1 MALSRKRRMRSER
14 KKAIKPRSGA
24 PDTRQMLTQ
33 VEAMIR
39 ELQIIRGQLVQLL
52 PLASSEAGL
61 TDRLFGAA
69 GHGTPDEYDSF
80 LDWERFSEW
89 QTR

>member
-1 MALSRKRRMRSER
+1 MALSRKRAIRSR
-14 KKAIKPRSGA
+14 RATGNAPSGR
-24 PDTRQMLTQ
+24 PDTRQMLVQ

-52 PLASSEAGL
+52 PLASSEVGL

-69 GHGTPDEYDSF
+69 GHGTRDEYDQF

>member
-1 MALSRKRRMRSER
+1 MRSR
-14 KKAIKPRSGA
+14 QATGNATAGR
-24 PDTRQMLTQ
+24 PDTLQMLVQ

-52 PLASSEAGL
+52 FLTLSEAGL

-69 GHGTPDEYDSF
+69 GHGTRDEYDQF
-80 LDWERFSEW
+80 LDWERFSES